1 VSVAARPTGQGQS
14 MASLSVSVHTY
25 LDRAVY
31 ACSLVVLDPLP
42 VVSTELFG
50 QLRVRMNK

>member
-1 VSVAARPTGQGQS
+1 MAHWTGTEYG
-14 MASLSVSVHTY
+14 VTFCFRTY
-25 LDRAVY
+25 VPGSCRTAVY

>member
-1 VSVAARPTGQGQS
+1 